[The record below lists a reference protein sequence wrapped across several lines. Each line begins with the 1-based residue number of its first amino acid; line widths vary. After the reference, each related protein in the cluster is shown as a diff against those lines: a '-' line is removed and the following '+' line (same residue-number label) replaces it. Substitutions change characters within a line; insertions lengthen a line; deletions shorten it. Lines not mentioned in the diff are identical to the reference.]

1 MIGVDVTLRRGDFI
15 LVATFASKARILA
28 LHGPSGSG
36 KTTLAHLVAGLA
48 RPDEGH
54 IVVNG
59 APLVDTAQHLFV
71 PPEKRRI
78 GLVFQDALLF
88 PHLDVKTN
96 ILFGRFFTP
105 KAERRVPFDAV
116 VETLGV
122 AHLLRRRSGSLS
134 GGERQRV
141 GLARALLCSP
151 RLLVMDEPMASLD
164 YDRRQEIMT
173 LIERLR
179 DEFSIPILLVSHAA
193 DEILRLADEVIS
205 LDRGRIVAQ
214 GLPSETLAAASRH
227 VEGGRFAL
235 VSALEAQV
243 GAFDPRYGV
252 TRLEHPAGEIVIAAH
267 ITNGDR
273 RVRALINA
281 TDVALARRRPQDIS
295 IRTVLEGRIVGIDED
310 ASPLAF
316 VQIELKGGGRLVSA
330 ATRLSVA
337 ELNLTTGAEIFALVK
352 SVALDERELGAGA

>member
-1 MIGVDVTLRRGDFI
+1 MIAVDVALTRGEFS
-15 LVATFASKARILA
+15 LEAAFESKARILA

-48 RPDEGH
+48 APDAGR
-54 IVVNG
+54 IAVNG
-59 APLVDTAQHLFV
+59 ARLVDTAQRLNV

-88 PHLDVKTN
+88 PHLDVKMN
-96 ILFGRFFTP
+96 IVFGRFFTP
-105 KAERRVPFDAV
+105 KTERRVPFDAV

-122 AHLLRRRSGSLS
+122 GHLLRRRAGSLS

-193 DEILRLADEVIS
+193 DEILRLADEVVS

-227 VEGGRFAL
+227 VEGGRFSV
-235 VSALEAQV
+235 VSAIEAHV
-243 GAFDPRYGV
+243 GAYDAHFGV
-252 TRLEHPAGEIVIAAH
+252 TRLRHPAGEIIVAAH
-267 ITNGDR
+267 VANGDR
-273 RVRALINA
+273 RVRLLINA
-281 TDVALARRRPQDIS
+281 THVALAYRKPEDTS
-295 IRTVLEGRIVGIDED
+295 IRTALLGRIAAIDED
-310 ASPLAF
+310 ASPFAF
-316 VQIELKGGGRLVSA
+316 VRLELEGGGRLVSA

-337 ELNLTTGAEIFALVK
+337 EMNLSVGAQVYALVK
-352 SVALDERELGAGA
+352 SVALDERELGRSA

>member
-1 MIGVDVTLRRGDFI
+1 MIAVDVTLRRGDFT
-15 LVATFASKARILA
+15 LAAAFASKARILA

-48 RPDEGH
+48 APDEGH

-59 APLVDTAQHLFV
+59 VRLVDTAQRLLV

-105 KAERRVPFDAV
+105 KEERRVPFDAV

-122 AHLLRRRSGSLS
+122 AHLLRRRAGALS

-179 DEFSIPILLVSHAA
+179 DEFAIPILLVSHAA
-193 DEILRLADEVIS
+193 DEILRLADEVVS

-214 GLPSETLAAASRH
+214 GLPSETLAAASRL
-227 VEGGRFAL
+227 VEGGRFSL
-235 VSALEAQV
+235 VSALEAEV
-243 GAFDPRYGV
+243 GAFDPRFGV

-267 ITNGDR
+267 IADGR
-273 RVRALINA
+273 RKVRALINA

-295 IRTVLEGRIVGIDED
+295 IRTVLEGRIVAIDED

-316 VQIELKGGGRLVSA
+316 VQIELQGGGRLISA

-337 ELNLTTGAEIFALVK
+337 EMNLTVGVEIFALVK
-352 SVALDERELGAGA
+352 SVALDEREIGPGA